1 MTAATNN
8 GKPTS
13 AGNGAGP
20 RGEHDSQ
27 SGEHDGN
34 SCDRDG
40 QSRVQGGHGNGQR
53 ESGGSRDRSAPLA
66 LACER
71 TAAMAT
77 VEPFSRAMLG
87 TVQFGMPYG
96 VANRTGM
103 PDERT
108 VAAIVAAA
116 MDGGVTAYDTAASY
130 GVSEEVLGRVFQ
142 RLGIA
147 DRVTVVTKVRPLMV
161 EEREDGTRAREAI
174 ERSVAESRR
183 KLGRD
188 RLDTVLFHREEDAV
202 WLDELQRL
210 AEAGWCERC
219 GVSCDNVPGPATRFA
234 ADPRVAALQVPA
246 NLLDTRHLRSGLFA
260 AAARQRVAVFVR
272 SAFLQGLLLMP
283 ESSIP
288 AALAGIVP
296 WRRQLEAIAA
306 SAALPMGEL
315 AIRYLLSIDGVTSVL
330 IGVETLEQLRENLAF
345 FAAGPLP
352 SDVFGALER
361 LSLAPAEQEIT
372 PRLWPPR

>member
-1 MTAATNN
+1 MTNPSN
-8 GKPTS
+8 DSGQTS
-13 AGNGAGP
+13 DGMGDHVKQGGA
-20 RGEHDSQ
+20 
-27 SGEHDGN
+27 HDGL
-34 SCDRDG
+34 DG
-40 QSRVQGGHGNGQR
+40 NHVSHGG
-53 ESGGSRDRSAPLA
+53 ERDRPAA
-66 LACER
+66 MAAACER
-71 TAAMAT
+71 MAATATA
-77 VEPFSRAMLG
+77 EPFSRAMLG

-103 PDERT
+103 PDERS

-116 MDGGVTAYDTAASY
+116 MDGGVTAFDTAASY
-130 GVSEEVLGRVFQ
+130 GVSEEVLGRVFR
-142 RLGIA
+142 RLGIV
-147 DRVTVVTKVRPLMV
+147 DRVTVVTKVRPLTL
-161 EEREDGTRAREAI
+161 EEREDGLRAREAI
-174 ERSVAESRR
+174 ERSVADSRQ
-183 KLGRD
+183 KIGRD
-188 RLDTVLFHREEDAV
+188 RLDAVLFHREEDAV
-202 WLDELQRL
+202 WLDELRRL
-210 AEAGWCERC
+210 ADSGWCERC
-219 GVSCDNVPGPATRFA
+219 GVSCDNVPGPATRFT

-288 AALAGIVP
+288 AALAGVVP

-315 AIRYLLSIDGVTSVL
+315 ALRYLLSIEGVTSVL
-330 IGVETLEQLRENLAF
+330 IGVETLEQLRENLGF

-352 SDVFGALER
+352 NDVLDALER
-361 LSLAPAEQEIT
+361 LSPTPAEHEIT